1 MRITALAWIL
11 LGQASQSHVLVAWST
26 ASCRSRPSVHALT
39 SRGNDDTEPNSTPLD
54 TSRRRAVTD
63 SARTVV
69 SAAMGTIAATI
80 STASSSTANA
90 NAFETHKQQQLRL
103 VTDPS
108 TYSALAYAP
117 PPQQQLGNNKSKSE
131 SKPPPLLIVLHGAGK
146 NDQTAWS
153 LADPLGE
160 HAGLAPSLLSTF
172 KAPSELSDNFAVVCP
187 YATGK
192 QSFYEEPRSKLL
204 QFVEWVCSDA
214 GRHAGCPEVDP
225 TRVFLFGF
233 SDGATVAVELAT
245 TRRFTACVIA
255 AYGFTGKLP
264 ALALQRLEGV
274 PFWVFH
280 SADDVIFPVAGSDRF
295 VASLRGLEGN
305 KLPNR
310 VRYTRYTEDQEGF
323 TGSVRGHSTGIT
335 ASKLP
340 DIYTWML
347 SI

>member
-1 MRITALAWIL
+1 MRCNGLAWIL
-11 LGQASQSHVLVAWST
+11 LGQVSHALAWST
-26 ASCRSRPSVHALT
+26 ASCRNPSVRAV
-39 SRGNDDTEPNSTPLD
+39 SSCGNDETERIAIPLD
-54 TSRRRAVTD
+54 LLKPLKRRSVCTSRRRAVAD

-69 SAAMGTIAATI
+69 SAAIATIATTL
-80 STASSSTANA
+80 STTSSCT
-90 NAFETHKQQQLRL
+90 AFETRKQLRL

-108 TYSALAYAP
+108 TYSALAYSP
-117 PPQQQLGNNKSKSE
+117 PEQLVNEK

-160 HAGLAPSLLSTF
+160 HAGLAPSLLSTSR
-172 KAPSELSDNFAVVCP
+172 APAELALNFAVVCP
-187 YATGK
+187 YSAGK
-192 QSFYEEPRSKLL
+192 RSFYEEPRSKLL

-214 GRHAGCPEVDP
+214 GRQAGCPEVDP

-233 SDGATVAVELAT
+233 SDGATVTVELAT
-245 TRRFTACVIA
+245 TRRFSGCVIA

-264 ALALQRLEGV
+264 ALALQRLDGV
-274 PFWVFH
+274 SFWVFH
-280 SADDVIFPVAGSDRF
+280 SADDVIFPVACSDRF
-295 VASLRGLEGN
+295 VASLRDLEGN
-305 KLPNR
+305 KDPNR

-340 DIYTWML
+340 SIYTWML

>member
-1 MRITALAWIL
+1 MA
-11 LGQASQSHVLVAWST
+11 
-26 ASCRSRPSVHALT
+26 
-39 SRGNDDTEPNSTPLD
+39 
-54 TSRRRAVTD
+54 
-63 SARTVV
+63 
-69 SAAMGTIAATI
+69 TIATTT
-80 STASSSTANA
+80 STTSSCI
-90 NAFETHKQQQLRL
+90 AFETRKQLRL

-117 PPQQQLGNNKSKSE
+117 PQQLGNDKRKSQ
-131 SKPPPLLIVLHGAGK
+131 PPPLLIVLHGAGK

-160 HAGLAPSLLSTF
+160 HAGLAPSLLSTL
-172 KAPSELSDNFAVVCP
+172 KAPAELANNFAVVCP
-187 YATGK
+187 YSAGK

-214 GRHAGCPEVDP
+214 GRQAGCPEVDP

-245 TRRFTACVIA
+245 TRRFKACVIA

-295 VASLRGLEGN
+295 VASLRGLESN
-305 KLPNR
+305 KSPNR

-335 ASKLP
+335 VSKLP
-340 DIYTWML
+340 DIYNWML

>member
-1 MRITALAWIL
+1 M
-11 LGQASQSHVLVAWST
+11 
-26 ASCRSRPSVHALT
+26 ASCRSPSVSALA
-39 SRGNDDTEPNSTPLD
+39 SCGNDDTERIATPVEPLTRLSAC
-54 TSRRRAVTD
+54 TSRRRVVAD

-69 SAAMGTIAATI
+69 SVAIATIATTAT
-80 STASSSTANA
+80 TSSCT
-90 NAFETHKQQQLRL
+90 AFETRKQLRL

-108 TYSALAYAP
+108 TYSALAYSP
-117 PPQQQLGNNKSKSE
+117 PPQIGNEEK
-131 SKPPPLLIVLHGAGK
+131 SKPPPLLVILHGAGK

-160 HAGLAPSLLSTF
+160 HAGLAPSLLSTSR
-172 KAPSELSDNFAVVCP
+172 APAELMQNFAVVCP
-187 YATGK
+187 YAAGK

-214 GRHAGCPEVDP
+214 GRQAGGPEVDP

-245 TRRFTACVIA
+245 TRRFSACVIA

-264 ALALQRLEGV
+264 ALALQRLDGV

-280 SADDVIFPVAGSDRF
+280 SADDVIFPVACSDRF
-295 VASLRGLEGN
+295 VASLRGLEGSN
-305 KLPNR
+305 KGPNR
-310 VRYTRYTEDQEGF
+310 VRYTRYAEDQEGF